1 MPPSGIYSW
10 LRMRARRLVSLLLLL
25 QLGRRWTAA
34 ELAARLGSSVRTVHR
49 DIAALIEAG
58 VPVRGERGPSGG
70 FTLTP
75 SYRTRPPLTADEVQV
90 LLLGAPS
97 AARALGLG
105 ALLLDGQLKLL
116 GSLPPD
122 LRRAAARAR
131 ELFHVDEPRWFNRPD
146 ESPFF
151 PELASASSEQLRV
164 RVDYRRK
171 GRLVSETL
179 EPLGLVLKAGVW
191 YLAARAGEALR
202 IYRVSRIASLTTT
215 DQRFSRPADFDLVS
229 FWEQSREEFETSR
242 PHLDVILLIDP
253 ADIPALRAAIDW
265 TVRAALDRAGVE
277 TADGRVELSL
287 PFERLEY
294 AYADLVKL
302 GGAVEVIEPLELR
315 TRLALTGHELVNRY
329 REDRHLA
336 SDDWAHQGRR

>member
-1 MPPSGIYSW
+1 
-10 LRMRARRLVSLLLLL
+10 MRARRLISLLLLL

-34 ELAARLGSSVRTVHR
+34 EFAARLGSSVRTVHR
-49 DIAALIEAG
+49 DIGALMEAG
-58 VPVRGERGPSGG
+58 VPVRAERGPGGG
-70 FTLTP
+70 FTLSP
-75 SYRTRPPLTADEVQV
+75 NYRARLPLSVDEVQA

-131 ELFHVDEPRWFNRPD
+131 ELFHVDEPRWFNRTD
-146 ESPFF
+146 ESPFLL
-151 PELASASSEQLRV
+151 ELASASSEQ
-164 RVDYRRK
+164 RRIHVAYGRT
-171 GRLVSETL
+171 GRLVSEIL

-191 YLAARAGEALR
+191 YLAARTGEALR
-202 IYRVSRIASLTTT
+202 IYRVSRIASLTST
-215 DQRFSRPADFDLVS
+215 DQRFSRPSDFDLVS
-229 FWEQSREEFETSR
+229 FWDKAREEFETSR
-242 PHLDVILLIDP
+242 PRLDVILLIDP

-265 TVRAALDRAGVE
+265 TVRAALDQGVIE
-277 TADGRVELSL
+277 TPDGRVEVSL

-302 GGAVEVIEPLELR
+302 GGAVEVVEPLELR
-315 TRLALTGHELVNRY
+315 TRLALTGRELVIRY
-329 REDRHLA
+329 REDVHGLA
-336 SDDWAHQGRR
+336 PAMEPLN